1 MKTRMKYCIALIIDF
16 YPFILFMKK
25 LMTTKNS
32 VTKIQNLL
40 VNHESRLFK
49 LNPE

>member
-1 MKTRMKYCIALIIDF
+1 MKTYFIALIIDF

-25 LMTTKNS
+25 LMIRTNS
-32 VTKIQNLL
+32 VRKIQNLI